1 MWNLP
6 GAPWLIA
13 HKSMLPV
20 NKPKMF
26 TICGQDYVLWKNE
39 KGEVSALDNVCPHLG
54 AKLSDGWICNKTNT
68 IACPYHGVEFDGE
81 GRAIVSDEKISK
93 PLAKKLEII
102 VQGNWIWTYANTEP
116 RIPIPNAMEEIE
128 SEGFFAGVSG
138 DFTIQAPLLYGLEVN
153 HDYNHA
159 KATHRDLFK
168 FKDIQIDSFFHE
180 DYFSVVNLRQ
190 IREDNTF
197 AEYLQNPL
205 LLSYPKSIQAVAK
218 SYFPS
223 IVAFNT
229 VTPFGN
235 ICDVFV
241 IYPESENKTHT
252 FMLIYRPKSFG
263 IFNLILD
270 KFLIN
275 AGNDILKQD
284 AHVIENLYP
293 RFEPKMRLPNEQ
305 PWNWVRKLYFDFP
318 YLVGG
323 LY

>member
-20 NKPKMF
+20 NKPKLF

-39 KGEVSALDNVCPHLG
+39 KGEISALDNICPHLG

-81 GRAIVSDEKISK
+81 GRAILGSEKISK
-93 PLAKKLEII
+93 PLAKKLDII
-102 VQGNWIWTYANTEP
+102 VQGNWVWTYANTEP

-128 SEGFFAGVSG
+128 NEYFFAGVSG
-138 DFTIQAPLLYGLEVN
+138 DFTIQAPLLYALEVN

-168 FKDIQIDSFFHE
+168 FKDIQIDSFDHK
-180 DYFSVVNLRQ
+180 DYFSVVHLHQ

-197 AEYLQNPL
+197 AEYIQNPL
-205 LLSYPKSIQAVAK
+205 LLSYPKSIKAVAK

-223 IVAFNT
+223 IVAFYSD
-229 VTPFGN
+229 TPLGS

-241 IYPESENKTHT
+241 IYPEAENKTRT
-252 FMLIYRPKSFG
+252 FMLIYRSRSLG
-263 IFNLILD
+263 ILNSITDKLLIQ
-270 KFLIN
+270 
-275 AGNDILKQD
+275 AGDDVLHQD

-305 PWNWVRKLYFDFP
+305 PWNWVRKLYFDSPNPP
-318 YLVGG
+318 Y
-323 LY
+323 